1 MEEMMLKLNEFS
13 HKHHLF
19 RVRILEKYI
28 RRGISVMNILV
39 RKDIGYG

>member
-28 RRGISVMNILV
+28 RRGISAILIA
-39 RKDIGYG
+39 RRHL